1 MNIKDN
7 LTRRTGR
14 IVLSLLAGMVIFLV
28 SVGLDHLLVRF
39 TSWKHRGELDDLFM
53 GLVCGALIFFYEEQR
68 HRAMLRRF
76 SSVGE
81 INHIIRNE
89 LEIIQYSAHFT
100 QNKEH
105 IERIRSC
112 VGHIDSALRDVL
124 GEKKPPRSQTGTE
137 TDRPRQSQARLG

>member
-1 MNIKDN
+1 MTMKEN
-7 LTRRTGR
+7 LTWRSRR
-14 IVLSLLAGMVIFLV
+14 IVWSLLAGMAIFFA
-28 SVGLDHLLVRF
+28 SVGLDLALRKMAWRHIAIV
-39 TSWKHRGELDDLFM
+39 DDFFM
-53 GLVCGALIFFYEEQR
+53 GAVCGTLIFFYEEQR
-68 HRAMLRRF
+68 HRAMMRRF

-105 IERIRSC
+105 IERIRDC

-124 GEKKPPRSQTGTE
+124 GEKKPPQKVPTAKSDRSN
-137 TDRPRQSQARLG
+137 QSQARLG

>member
-1 MNIKDN
+1 MIIKEK
-7 LTRRTGR
+7 LTRRSGR
-14 IVLSLLAGMVIFLV
+14 IIWSIIAGMVIFLV
-28 SVGLDHLLVRF
+28 SVWLDLVVRAL
-39 TSWKHRGELDDLFM
+39 SWKHVAVVDDFLM
-53 GLVCGALIFFYEEQR
+53 GLLCGALIFFYEEQR
-68 HRAMLRRF
+68 HRAMMRRF

-105 IERIRSC
+105 IERIRAC

-124 GEKKPPRSQTGTE
+124 GEKKPARSATQAK
-137 TDRPRQSQARLG
+137 TDSSSQSQARLG

>member
-1 MNIKDN
+1 MTIKER
-7 LTRRTGR
+7 LSRRSGR
-14 IVLSLLAGMVIFLV
+14 VIWSLVAGIIIFLV
-28 SVGLDHLLVRF
+28 SVWLDLVVRAL
-39 TSWKHRGELDDLFM
+39 SWKHVALVDDFLM
-53 GLVCGALIFFYEEQR
+53 GLLCGALIFFYEEQR
-68 HRAMLRRF
+68 HRAMMRRF

-105 IERIRSC
+105 IERIRAC

-124 GEKKPPRSQTGTE
+124 GEKKPPRSAAE
-137 TDRPRQSQARLG
+137 AKHDPSSQSQARLG